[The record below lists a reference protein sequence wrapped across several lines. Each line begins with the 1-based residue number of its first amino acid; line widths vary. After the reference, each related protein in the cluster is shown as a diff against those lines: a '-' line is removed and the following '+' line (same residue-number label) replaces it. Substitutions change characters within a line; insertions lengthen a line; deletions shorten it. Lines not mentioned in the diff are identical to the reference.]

1 MKADSTGPR
10 PGSPSPRT
18 GSAPSARGSDP
29 TGGRVHWF
37 EDVADHLGA
46 AYERY
51 AFTKGTDQ
59 EVAFLVDTLDLTPGA
74 TVLDLGCGTGRH
86 ARGFA
91 AHGVRVIGL
100 DVAARFLAVAA
111 DEGGGPHYVRGDAR
125 RLPLA
130 DGAVDG
136 VVSLCQG
143 GFGLTGGPAAAAV
156 APGVEP
162 DEVVLAEVAR
172 VLAPGGWVAI
182 TAFSSYFAVRDLG
195 DHEAFDAATGVLH
208 EHTEVRDEEG
218 RVTPADLWTTCY
230 TPRELRLLAR
240 VCGLEVEHLW
250 AVRPGRY
257 AADPP
262 GIDRPEHLAVLR
274 RPR

>member
-1 MKADSTGPR
+1 M
-10 PGSPSPRT
+10 
-18 GSAPSARGSDP
+18 
-29 TGGRVHWF
+29 
-37 EDVADHLGA
+37 
-46 AYERY
+46 
-51 AFTKGTDQ
+51 
-59 EVAFLVDTLDLTPGA
+59 
-74 TVLDLGCGTGRH
+74 LDLGCGTGRH
-86 ARGFA
+86 ARGLA
-91 AHGVRVIGL
+91 AHGVTVIGL

-111 DEGGGPHYVRGDAR
+111 DEGGGPRYVRGDAR

-130 DGAVDG
+130 DRAVDG

-143 GFGLTGGPAAAAV
+143 GFGLTGGPAAADV

-162 DEVVLAEVAR
+162 DEVLLAEVAR

-208 EHTEVRDEEG
+208 EHTEVRDEAG
-218 RVTPADLWTTCY
+218 VATPADLWTTCY

-257 AADPP
+257 ATDPP